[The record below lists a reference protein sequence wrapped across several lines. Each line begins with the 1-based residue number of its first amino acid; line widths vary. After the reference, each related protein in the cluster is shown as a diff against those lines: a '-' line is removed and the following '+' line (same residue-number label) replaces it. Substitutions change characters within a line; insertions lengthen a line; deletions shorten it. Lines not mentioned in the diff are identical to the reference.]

1 MALAIVTAN
10 TSASESASSSCPASP
25 VRPVSPGSP
34 AILAC
39 PGNEADKQQTQHQ
52 QQQHQQHRVGDNDN
66 CPLLHGNALGL
77 SAVPNLHSSQHIAL
91 SSSQSVRTET
101 GQCSVPCC
109 AVPGDTIYT
118 TLTIK
123 IRGGAATVTS
133 KQQRTQLF
141 LLSYTRSTNLPALT
155 VTGHLSPPRPF
166 ATPTAGPLP
175 DGSCHPA
182 ALAAHI
188 VDANQ
193 SVKWSDPKLWL
204 ENTL

>member
-1 MALAIVTAN
+1 MSFLLYGTRN
-10 TSASESASSSCPASP
+10 CHSEYKYGASASSSCPD
-25 VRPVSPGSP
+25 SP

-52 QQQHQQHRVGDNDN
+52 QQHQQHRVGDNDN
-66 CPLLHGNALGL
+66 CPLLHGNDLGL

-101 GQCSVPCC
+101 GQCATPCR

-155 VTGHLSPPRPF
+155 VTGHLPPPS
-166 ATPTAGPLP
+166 TPHRHA
-175 DGSCHPA
+175 HRWQ
-182 ALAAHI
+182 LAADGVGGAHC
-188 VDANQ
+188 
-193 SVKWSDPKLWL
+193 
-204 ENTL
+204 

>member
-25 VRPVSPGSP
+25 VSPGSA

-39 PGNEADKQQTQHQ
+39 PGNEADKKQTQHQ
-52 QQQHQQHRVGDNDN
+52 QQHRVGDNDN
-66 CPLLHGNALGL
+66 CPLLHGNDLGL

-101 GQCSVPCC
+101 GQRAMPCR

-155 VTGHLSPPRPF
+155 VTGHLSPARPF